1 MLLASETS
9 IQLTNALEKLI
20 DSGIQL
26 GERVLGA
33 LIIFIIGKFL
43 VNWLNRLFARILEK
57 RKVDPSIQSFLK
69 SMVNILLLIMLI
81 LAVIGKLGIELTGFA
96 ALLASA
102 GVAIGMAL
110 SGNLQNFAGG
120 LIILLFRPYKVGD
133 FIEASTGASGTVKE
147 IQIFHTILI
156 TADNKMIYVPNGAMS
171 SGVITNY
178 SKLDTRRIEW
188 NFGVDYGEDYNK
200 VEKVLREIITND
212 KRILTS
218 PAPGVAIGMALS
230 GNLQNF
236 AGGLIILLFRP
247 YKVGDFIEASTGAS
261 GTVKEIQIFH
271 TILITADNKMIY
283 VPNGAMSSGVI
294 TNYSKLD
301 TRRIEWNFGVDYG
314 EDYNKVEKVLREII
328 TNDKRILTSPAPF
341 IELGELAA
349 SSVNIKIRVW
359 VNSSDYWNVFFSM
372 NQTVYTIFN
381 KEGINFPFPQLTVH
395 QA

>member
-1 MLLASETS
+1 MLLLLQATQAADSVQVAADELMKEA
-9 IQLTNALEKLI
+9 IANADGLDKLSLITQQLI
-20 DSGIQL
+20 DFGIRA
-26 GERVLGA
+26 GERI
-33 LIIFIIGKFL
+33 LIAVIVFIVGRFLISMLNKF
-43 VNWLNRLFARILEK
+43 VGRLMDK
-57 RKVDPSIQSFLK
+57 RKVDISIKTFVK
-69 SMVNILLLIMLI
+69 SLVNITLTVLLII
-81 LAVIGKLGIELTGFA
+81 SVVGALGVETTSFA

-102 GVAIGMAL
+102 GVAVGMAL

-120 LIILLFRPYKVGD
+120 LIVLLFKPYKVGD
-133 FIEASTGASGTVKE
+133 WIESQGVSGTVKE

-200 VEKVLREIITND
+200 VEKVLREII
-212 KRILTS
+212 
-218 PAPGVAIGMALS
+218 A
-230 GNLQNF
+230 
-236 AGGLIILLFRP
+236 
-247 YKVGDFIEASTGAS
+247 
-261 GTVKEIQIFH
+261 
-271 TILITADNKMIY
+271 
-283 VPNGAMSSGVI
+283 
-294 TNYSKLD
+294 
-301 TRRIEWNFGVDYG
+301 
-314 EDYNKVEKVLREII
+314 
-328 TNDKRILTSPAPF
+328 NDKRILTSPAPF

-372 NQTVYTIFN
+372 NQTVYTTFN